1 MALYATAS
9 ELASYLQQDL
19 DTSTATLVL
28 TTASGLFA
36 READTV
42 FTATT
47 VTYTTMVD
55 GCTVLEPPYRPITA
69 VSAVRVNTATI
80 TGWVLRA
87 GVLYRTAGFGYRYAW
102 PPDQIDVDLTYGY
115 TTVPDDVKGAVL
127 ETAAQAYQVP
137 VSAVV
142 SEQIDDYAV
151 RYVNSGGGLQLTDAA
166 RQLALTYRGV
176 LVG

>member
-9 ELASYLQQDL
+9 DLASYLQQDL

-28 TTASGLFA
+28 TVASGIFA

-42 FTATT
+42 FAATT
-47 VTYTTMVD
+47 VTYTSVVD
-55 GCTVLEPPYRPITA
+55 GCTVFELPYRPVTA
-69 VSAVRVNTATI
+69 VSAVRINSSTI

-87 GVLYRTAGFGYRYAW
+87 GTLYRTAGFGYRYAW

-127 ETAAQAYQVP
+127 ETAAQAYATP
-137 VSAVV
+137 VGSIV
-142 SEQIDDYAV
+142 SETIDDYAV
-151 RYVNSGGGLQLTDAA
+151 RYANGGGLRLTDWA
-166 RQLALTYRGV
+166 RGVAESYRGV
-176 LVG
+176 LIG